1 MADYIHVKM
10 KFSKLEPVWF
20 AELWRITA
28 RR

>member
-1 MADYIHVKM
+1 M

-20 AELWRITA
+20 AELWRLTA